1 MHLDIVERL
10 KEEKLNV
17 TEKCVEINLQKEH
30 FLFC

>member
-1 MHLDIVERL
+1 MHLDIAERV

-17 TEKCVEINLQKEH
+17 TEKCVESDLQKEH